1 MVKMQTKIL
10 ALKLFLYAFPFYVK
24 KKKTL
29 FPFSQIKVLGYRKR
43 QT

>member
-10 ALKLFLYAFPFYVK
+10 ALKLFLYAFPFYAK
-24 KKKTL
+24 KIL
-29 FPFSQIKVLGYRKR
+29 FPFSQIEILGYRKR